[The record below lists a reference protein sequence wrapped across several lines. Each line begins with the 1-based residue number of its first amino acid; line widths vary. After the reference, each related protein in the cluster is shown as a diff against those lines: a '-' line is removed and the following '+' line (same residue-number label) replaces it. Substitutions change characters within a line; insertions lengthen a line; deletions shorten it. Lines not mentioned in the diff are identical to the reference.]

1 MPNVKIRK
9 RKSKRLKEKSYGM
22 ISTDQLKT
30 ILVVEEAKKYEWP
43 PDPKIEVKGYDDNF
57 PASVNA
63 MNVKLK
69 HEEEFI
75 TPDFTKINLIRIL
88 YPLGW
93 FYLLI
98 GWFLYL

>member
-1 MPNVKIRK
+1 
-9 RKSKRLKEKSYGM
+9 
-22 ISTDQLKT
+22 
-30 ILVVEEAKKYEWP
+30 
-43 PDPKIEVKGYDDNF
+43 
-57 PASVNA
+57 

>member
-1 MPNVKIRK
+1 ML
-9 RKSKRLKEKSYGM
+9 SATS
-22 ISTDQLKT
+22 ISSV
-30 ILVVEEAKKYEWP
+30 LVVEEAKKYEWP
-43 PDPKIEVKGYDDNF
+43 PDPKIEVKGYDDYF

-63 MNVKLK
+63 MYVKLK

-75 TPDFTKINLIRIL
+75 TPDFTKFNLIRIL